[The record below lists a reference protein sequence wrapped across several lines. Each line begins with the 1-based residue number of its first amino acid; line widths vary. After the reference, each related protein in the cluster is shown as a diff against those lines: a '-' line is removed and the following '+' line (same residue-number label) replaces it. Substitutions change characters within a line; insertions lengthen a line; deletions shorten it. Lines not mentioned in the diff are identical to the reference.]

1 MNRRYLSVP
10 AVTITAA
17 LSIMVCSCTGGPTPA
32 PDAAVEREPASA
44 PAPDSGSAILPGGY
58 TAIDPADPVIEP
70 ARAALLALLNDL
82 GNPAAQVVLD
92 QAATQV
98 VAGLN
103 VRFAGSV
110 SGAGTL
116 HAVVYQGFDGSAEVS
131 ELTVGGSLV
140 YLPD

>member
-1 MNRRYLSVP
+1 MNRRYISVP

-17 LSIMVCSCTGGPTPA
+17 LAFMVCSCTGGPTP
-32 PDAAVEREPASA
+32 EPASA
-44 PAPDSGSAILPGGY
+44 PAPDSGSEILPGGY

-70 ARAALLALLNDL
+70 ARTALLALLNDL

-116 HAVVYQGFDGSAEVS
+116 YAVVYQGFDGSAEVS

-140 YLPD
+140 YPPE